1 MKKGTLKAERKIF
14 PSFEFKFSAAAAV
27 KFGIECLAIA
37 LMASVNEFGFALA
50 LALFCGFVFA
60 RQNIAMLA
68 PAFVIACCVFSL
80 NWWTLLF
87 AATPVATLF
96 ALYFVFFKLRRN
108 VPLWSVALAALVGY
122 VPYIVVNC
130 ALYGAYVHVAVAAL
144 ILLVGVFVA
153 GAACYAALVRGF
165 AGQLCVDEL
174 IAGGVLVA
182 AFGYALSGADFWG
195 FKLVYI
201 AAGAALLI
209 CSQCFKAQ
217 ITLFVALLL
226 GAGAALDA
234 GDMACL
240 AGLAVLGVAAITF
253 SPFTK
258 WASALAMLA
267 AQGGMWLAAAYSGA
281 GWRAVV
287 MTAAGVVAALFV
299 PKDVVAR
306 IRALAGADDRTTY
319 TGVVNRQ
326 GREMAGRLYS
336 ASEVFYELSKSMEKS
351 VDLESVFNAE
361 RLAKEVSKN
370 YCGKCPDR
378 DGCFKALGGEDNH
391 AVLKPMAEAALG
403 RGRVTILDMPP
414 FITSRCTKT
423 HTLASVINGCAE
435 TYLQKREASEGATLG
450 KRMMSEQFAGMALI
464 LDALAEDCARPVS
477 FAGGDAEALK
487 SEMLKHNI
495 VASEAVIWGT
505 GEDMSVSLLV
515 RAQDATKTAIA
526 RVASKALG
534 RRLTLARIEDR
545 GSGKLVTLQSAPIYE
560 IAYGVAE
567 KCRSGESECGDSK
580 SILCPSLRRR
590 LFAICD
596 GMGSGE
602 GAAKAS
608 RDAVSMIE
616 SFYRAGFE
624 GATVL
629 GLINKLLKIS
639 LEDSFSSLDIAVIDV
654 STGALDV
661 IKLGAASSFI
671 VRQGGIEQLSCSQP
685 PAGILDGVQPLT
697 SRYQLYDGDALI
709 MMSDGVYD
717 ALEASG
723 VADIVDALDAVNPQ
737 RLADALLS
745 EAVKKGSKDDC
756 TVLAMRLFAA

>member
-1 MKKGTLKAERKIF
+1 MKAERKFF
-14 PSFEFKFSAAAAV
+14 PTFEFKFSASAAI
-27 KFGIECLAIA
+27 KFGIECLCLA
-37 LMASVNEFGFALA
+37 LMASVNEFGFAFA

-68 PAFVIACCVFSL
+68 PAFVISCLVFSL

-87 AATPVATLF
+87 CVMPIAALF
-96 ALYFVFFKLRRN
+96 ALYFIFFKLRRN
-108 VPLWSVALAALVGY
+108 VPLWSVALSALVGF
-122 VPYIVVNC
+122 VPYIVVNSV
-130 ALYGAYVHVAVAAL
+130 LYGAYIHAILAAL
-144 ILLVGVFVA
+144 ILLVGVFVS
-153 GAACYAALVRGF
+153 GIAAYAVLVRGL
-165 AGQLCVDEL
+165 AGQVSVDEL

-195 FKLVYI
+195 LKLVYV

-226 GAGAALDA
+226 GAGAAVEA
-234 GDMACL
+234 GDIAYI
-240 AGLAVLGVAAITF
+240 AALAVLGVAAVTF

-267 AQGGMWLAAAYSGA
+267 AQGGMWLAAAYGGA
-281 GWRAVV
+281 GWRALV
-287 MTAAGVVAALFV
+287 MTAAGVLAVLFV
-299 PKDVVAR
+299 PKDFVAR
-306 IRALAGADDRTTY
+306 IRALAEADNRTAY

-336 ASEVFYELSKSMEKS
+336 ASEVFYELSKSMEQS
-351 VDLESVFNAE
+351 VDLNSVFNAD

-378 DGCFKALGGEDNH
+378 DGCFKALGGADNC

-435 TYLQKREASEGATLG
+435 TYLQKREASESAMLG
-450 KRMMSEQFAGMALI
+450 KRMMCEQFAGMALI

-487 SEMLKHNI
+487 SELLKHNI

-505 GEDMSVSLLV
+505 GDDISVSLIV

-526 RVASKALG
+526 KVASKSLG
-534 RRLTLARIEDR
+534 RRLLLTRIEDR
-545 GSGKLVTLQSAPIYE
+545 ASGKIVTLQSAPAYE
-560 IAYGVAE
+560 VAYGVAE
-567 KCRSGESECGDSK
+567 KSKSGESECGDSK

-608 RDAVSMIE
+608 RDAVKMIE

-624 GATVL
+624 GSTVL

-639 LEDSFSSLDIAVIDV
+639 LEDRFSSLDIAVIDAA
-654 STGALDV
+654 SGALDV

-671 VRQGGIEQLSCSQP
+671 VRRDGIEQLSSSQP
-685 PAGILDGVQPLT
+685 PAGILDSVRPLT
-697 SRYQLYDGDALI
+697 GRYQLYDGDALI

-717 ALEASG
+717 VLEAKG
-723 VADIVDALDAVNPQ
+723 VADIVDALGAVNPQ
-737 RLADALLS
+737 RLADALLA
-745 EAVKKGSKDDC
+745 EAVKKGSNDDC